1 MDPASSP
8 LLIDLYQLNMIQ
20 AYLDRGQTDTAVFE
34 FFVRKLPAG
43 RNFLV
48 AAGLETALEYLENL
62 RFSPEDIDWLAR
74 SGRFR
79 PDLLDYLAAFRFSG
93 DVHAMAEGTVFFPN
107 EPILRVTAPLPEA
120 QMVETRLINI
130 LHFQTVIAAKA
141 ARMVLAAPGK
151 RLVDFGLRRAHGAE
165 AGLLAA
171 RASYIAGFAGTATML
186 AENLFGI
193 PIFGTMAHSFV
204 QVHDDESEAFEN
216 FARARPENPI
226 LLIDTYDTE
235 AGAAKVVALAP
246 KLAAEGIDIRGVRL
260 DSGDLIALSRRVRD
274 ILDEGG
280 LADVLIFASG
290 GLDETEL
297 AAIMA
302 ADAPIDGCGI
312 GTSLTTSE
320 DAPALD
326 CAYKLQEYAGQA
338 RRKLSAG
345 KATWPGRKQVWRSF
359 AADGTMSGDVLSLAD
374 DNQPGEPL
382 ITQVMAEGKR
392 LAPPLALT
400 NTRAHAADNLEHL
413 PPSLKHLAPSES
425 YPTEVGDA
433 LVKLAGEVDRRL
445 ASMQERQR

>member
-1 MDPASSP
+1 MDPATSP

-20 AYLDRGQTDTAVFE
+20 AYLDRGQADTAVFE
-34 FFVRKLPAG
+34 FFVRKLPAE

-48 AAGLETALEYLENL
+48 AAGLETAVEFLENL
-62 RFSPEDIDWLAR
+62 RFSPEEIDWLAA

-93 DVHAMAEGTVFFPN
+93 DVHAMPEGTVFFAD

-130 LHFQTVIAAKA
+130 LHFQTVIASKA

-235 AGAAKVVALAP
+235 AGAAKVVELAP

-260 DSGDLIALSRRVRD
+260 DSGDLIALAKQVRE
-274 ILDEGG
+274 ILDDGG
-280 LADVLIFASG
+280 LGDLLIFASG
-290 GLDETEL
+290 GIDETKL
-297 AAIMA
+297 AEIVA
-302 ADAPIDGCGI
+302 ADAPIDGFGI

-320 DAPALD
+320 DVPALD
-326 CAYKLQEYAGQA
+326 CAYKLQEYAGVA

-359 AADGTMSGDVLSLAD
+359 AADGVMSGDVLSLDGD
-374 DNQPGEPL
+374 DQPGEPL
-382 ITQVMAEGKR
+382 IKQVMKNGRRAAP
-392 LAPPLALT
+392 LPPLADV
-400 NTRAHAADNLEHL
+400 REHAAKNLAHL
-413 PPSLKHLAPSES
+413 PAPLKQMTPAGPYPTQVGEALVHLAE
-425 YPTEVGDA
+425 
-433 LVKLAGEVDRRL
+433 EVDRRL
-445 ASMQERQR
+445 AAMQERHK